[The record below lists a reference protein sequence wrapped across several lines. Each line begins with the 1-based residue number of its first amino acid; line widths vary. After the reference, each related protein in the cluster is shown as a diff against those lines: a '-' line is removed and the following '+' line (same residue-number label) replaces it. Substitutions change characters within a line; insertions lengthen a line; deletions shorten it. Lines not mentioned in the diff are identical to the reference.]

1 MQRGKEPARQ
11 RRLLGRR
18 SCLAFASLKL
28 ALLGRNPEN
37 SREAIEEIVN
47 DGNRASAI
55 ISRIRTLLMKG
66 TPDRAELEINEVI
79 REVPRLLRNELTG
92 NRVSL
97 RIELAPDLPPV
108 PGDRVQLQ
116 QVVLN
121 LIMNSIDAM
130 RTVTDRR
137 RELLIKSAK
146 HLDRVLIRIQDSG
159 SGLDPAQADRI
170 FEPFFT
176 NKPEGLG
183 MGLSIGR
190 SIVESHGGRLWALA
204 GSDGAL
210 FEFTLPTQD

>member
-1 MQRGKEPARQ
+1 VQRGKEPARQ
-11 RRLLGRR
+11 RRLVGRR
-18 SCLAFASLKL
+18 SCLAFAPLKL

-79 REVPRLLRNELTG
+79 REVPRLLRNELTR

-137 RELLIKSAK
+137 RELLIKFGKAP
-146 HLDRVLIRIQDSG
+146 R
-159 SGLDPAQADRI
+159 
-170 FEPFFT
+170 
-176 NKPEGLG
+176 
-183 MGLSIGR
+183 R
-190 SIVESHGGRLWALA
+190 SVNSNSRLWIR
-204 GSDGAL
+204 
-210 FEFTLPTQD
+210 T

>member
-1 MQRGKEPARQ
+1 M
-11 RRLLGRR
+11 
-18 SCLAFASLKL
+18 
-28 ALLGRNPEN
+28 
-37 SREAIEEIVN
+37 N

-79 REVPRLLRNELTG
+79 REVPRLLRNELTR

-116 QVVLN
+116 QVVL
-121 LIMNSIDAM
+121 NSIDAM

>member
-1 MQRGKEPARQ
+1 VQRGKEPARQ
-11 RRLLGRR
+11 RRLVGRR
-18 SCLAFASLKL
+18 SCLAFAPLKL

-79 REVPRLLRNELTG
+79 REVPRLLRNELTR

-121 LIMNSIDAM
+121 SIDAM

-137 RELLIKSAK
+137 RELLIKFGKAP
-146 HLDRVLIRIQDSG
+146 R
-159 SGLDPAQADRI
+159 
-170 FEPFFT
+170 
-176 NKPEGLG
+176 
-183 MGLSIGR
+183 R
-190 SIVESHGGRLWALA
+190 SVNSNSRLWIR
-204 GSDGAL
+204 
-210 FEFTLPTQD
+210 T

>member
-1 MQRGKEPARQ
+1 M
-11 RRLLGRR
+11 
-18 SCLAFASLKL
+18 
-28 ALLGRNPEN
+28 
-37 SREAIEEIVN
+37 N

-79 REVPRLLRNELTG
+79 REVPRLLRNELTR

-121 LIMNSIDAM
+121 SIDAM

-137 RELLIKSAK
+137 RELLIKFGKAP
-146 HLDRVLIRIQDSG
+146 R
-159 SGLDPAQADRI
+159 
-170 FEPFFT
+170 
-176 NKPEGLG
+176 
-183 MGLSIGR
+183 R
-190 SIVESHGGRLWALA
+190 SVNSNSRLWIR
-204 GSDGAL
+204 
-210 FEFTLPTQD
+210 T